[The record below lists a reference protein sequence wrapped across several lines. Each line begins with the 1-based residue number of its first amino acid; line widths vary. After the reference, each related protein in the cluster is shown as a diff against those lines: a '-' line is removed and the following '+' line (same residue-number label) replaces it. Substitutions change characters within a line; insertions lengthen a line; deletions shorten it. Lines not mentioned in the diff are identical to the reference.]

1 MQDSRSSIKGQRA
14 PTGLLKLLIVV
25 TTFNR
30 RAITELSL
38 SQTYK
43 FKRDATLIVYDDYST
58 EYDLNWLSG
67 FVDSVERAPRKL
79 GIEKLRVIQFREFL
93 RSGYDLLYFT
103 DNNVIHDPTYVLRLR
118 RLYSLPNDKKLP
130 VCLFNSIF
138 HNHPQNILKE
148 IREVQ
153 IRRTAPGV
161 SQLYDAEMV
170 DRVLSGLERSPGLEG
185 RYGWDYHL
193 PLLLERPWIQ
203 STTSYLEHFGAGGMH
218 NPKSE
223 DSFERDRALSP
234 TEYLVRTRED
244 VIRYLQFGGNKPDI

>member
-1 MQDSRSSIKGQRA
+1 MQDSGSSIKGQRA
-14 PTGLLKLLIVV
+14 PSDLLKLLIVV

-38 SQTYK
+38 SQTSK
-43 FKRDATLIVYDDYST
+43 FKRGSTLIVYDDHST

-67 FVDSVERAPRKL
+67 FAERVERAPRKL
-79 GIEKLRVIQFREFL
+79 GIAKLRATQFRDFL

-103 DNNVIHDPTYVLRLR
+103 DNDVIHDPTYVLRLR
-118 RLYSLPNDKKLP
+118 RLYSLPNDTKLP
-130 VCLFNSIF
+130 VCLFNSVF
-138 HNHPQNILKE
+138 HNNPQNILKE
-148 IREVQ
+148 IQEVQ

-161 SQLYDAEMV
+161 SQLYDVEMV
-170 DRVLSGLERSPGLEG
+170 DRILSGLERFPDLEG

-193 PLLLERPWIQ
+193 PLLLQRPWIQ

-218 NPKSE
+218 NPESE

-234 TEYLVRTRED
+234 TEYLVQTRED
-244 VIRYLQFGGNKPDI
+244 VIRYLKFGGNKPEI